1 MSVLSDILPEGNKVP
16 TNTYWAKKLIR
27 LVTVKLWK
35 FDACPN
41 HSILYRGEQYEKLES
56 CPHCGTSRYKISTGC
71 RVDASDE
78 EPMDGGSNQKK
89 KVPKKK

>member
-16 TNTYWAKKLIR
+16 TNTYREKKLIW
-27 LVTVKLWK
+27 LVAVKLWK

-41 HSILYRGEQYEKLES
+41 HCILYRGEQYEKLES
-56 CPHCGTSRYKISTGC
+56 CPHYGTSRYKISAGC
-71 RVDASDE
+71 HVDTSDE
-78 EPMDGGSNQKK
+78 GPASGGSNKKK